1 MTTFYLGG
9 GYNERDPDIKYHK
22 LLAKYANNKILYLG
36 FANPDLI
43 RRREKMEELFTNVA
57 KHTSIKVNYD
67 ISSEVIDS
75 LTQELVDHNIWVI
88 GGGLAR
94 IYVDVFAQI
103 LNLQEL
109 LKEKIIFGSSAGA
122 VMWGHHYYET
132 DEKKFTKGLGILP
145 YNFFVHYKEENKPLV
160 NQLRTNYPEFPTV
173 TLAEHQHKLIE
184 LLSL

>member
-9 GYNERDPDIKYHK
+9 GYNERAPDIKYHK
-22 LLAKYANNKILYLG
+22 LLAKYVNNRILYLG
-36 FANPDLI
+36 FANPDL
-43 RRREKMEELFTNVA
+43 RRRKEKMEELFANA
-57 KHTSIKVNYD
+57 SLYTSSKIPYV
-67 ISSEVIDS
+67 ISSETSDS
-75 LTQELVDHNIWVI
+75 LASELKNHNIWVI

-94 IYVDVFAQI
+94 IYVDVFVQI
-103 LNLQEL
+103 PNLQEL

-122 VMWGHHYYET
+122 VMWGHYYYET